1 MLDRS
6 ARGVRAYRAQL
17 DRVAAGEATPSEVQ
31 RDASELLSR
40 QLPESLQR
48 MTRLYFDL
56 LNTLSEVRAGYE
68 EAYFRG
74 VLAQADDG
82 QGEAQA
88 ALSLSGSPGATVSA
102 SLSVTNTTGR
112 RSRVEYRMMDVRRP
126 DGVGRAFV
134 PAVTF
139 FPESIELGPD
149 EEGTIGLSLWLDPE
163 QYDPDAIYTGTL
175 DVTGGSGLQ
184 TEVQV
189 RIVVSPVARDNPT
202 TRLPS

>member
-1 MLDRS
+1 
-6 ARGVRAYRAQL
+6 
-17 DRVAAGEATPSEVQ
+17 
-31 RDASELLSR
+31 
-40 QLPESLQR
+40 

-56 LNTLSEVRAGYE
+56 LNTLNEVRAGYE

-82 QGEAQA
+82 QGEAPA
-88 ALSLSGSPGATVSA
+88 ALSLRGSPGATVSA

-112 RSRVEYRMMDVRRP
+112 RTRVEYRMMDVRRP

-139 FPESIELGPD
+139 FPESVELGPD
-149 EEGTIGLSLWLDPE
+149 EEGKIGLSLWLDPE

-175 DVTGGSGLQ
+175 DVTGGAGLQ

-189 RIVVSPVARDNPT
+189 RIVVSPVAPDNPT
-202 TRLPS
+202 TQLPS